1 MTNQVLVNSAP
12 EFMIPLTKL
21 VDFADIDVILVSN
34 YMTMLALPFI
44 TENTGFKGVVY
55 MTEPTL
61 HIGK

>member
-1 MTNQVLVNSAP
+1 MT
-12 EFMIPLTKL
+12 PLTKL
-21 VDFADIDVILVSN
+21 VDFTDIDFILVSN